1 MVSAKTAMC
10 LRTYQG
16 VTDYEIMNPTQEARE
31 ASEGKWAGGKPD
43 SPWCQQADVGLP
55 ADVL

>member
-1 MVSAKTAMC
+1 MC